1 MKKLLLSLLCLLTV
15 SIAGFAADVTIN
27 LNGDLGWTP
36 DLPTDYNAE
45 TATDHTLNGVT
56 ITVYDVKT
64 QNVGLILA
72 KTNGYVKLPTFNK
85 KVESITFYSQAGAS
99 KKAVVSLYENDATT
113 AVTGTNSV
121 TTTDPAVDKGYTI
134 TIPAASQKTGV
145 RYRLQPSSVA
155 NAQITKIEVTYAADA
170 NTVATPSITPSSKE
184 FSETFQAT
192 ITCATDGADI
202 YYTLNGT
209 TPSASSTKYNGAIS
223 IAAGADVTLKA
234 IAIKSGLTNSSVAEA
249 KYTYVDPA
257 KYACATAAE
266 WLAKAKADTNHAYT
280 ITGTLTVSYNANT
293 SANGNGN
300 QYTYVQD
307 NTGSILV
314 YGTKNNLTPGQTVTG
329 LSGSFTDFRNLA
341 EMTGSNIAD
350 LTPGAGVAPQ
360 PASMKVADIKA
371 EDMNKYVKIS
381 GVAYNADNKTAAEG
395 GSSIAIYS
403 RFAGVD
409 LPTADGNYDIEG
421 FVCIYGETLQIYP
434 TKFTAAATEANIS
447 WSKSEVNFTWEPNYA
462 AKLPTL
468 NNPDNVAVT
477 YASSDESKATIDATG
492 NVTLVAPGECNISAT
507 AGSKTVSYKLTVG
520 QVNMIAQ
527 GLIEWTGTTDG
538 GFTATMGAN
547 NTFPTIKVTEGYNLT
562 GTVYGAF
569 EQAPEEG
576 FTGDVATVNAEG
588 VVTLVNPGK
597 CRIGYSWGVDNPFI
611 TAANCNYL
619 LTVKPAAA
627 GGGVQWSA
635 PSAQVTYNSA
645 GVYELPTLSN
655 PDNVAVTYSSSD
667 TAIATIDAT
676 GKVTVVKPGSTTIT
690 AAYGDNKKA
699 EYALVIDKIHFTV
712 SFAPLT
718 DGKFTAK
725 MGTTPTYPT
734 MTVEPAAEMSHW
746 FGVVYDS
753 TNKSVATVN
762 NAGEITL
769 VAPGETEIRVI
780 NGGDDYVMGDN
791 YLGYK
796 LVVEAAGPVTLQ
808 APEFFIMNDSTDEVP
823 NGGTTSGKV
832 VATVENKN
840 GAGTTMDIV
849 LMQGADAESLT
860 TIAEETSY
868 AGSYWEKGNLST
880 PGLYVFSVTIKDAQ
894 GNDAYG
900 EYTWTISGSSVRTYI
915 KPLVSFTS
923 ADAQNLYENEG
934 EAPVLMTIENQNPSG
949 LQTKIY
955 YKVGKDLSTI
965 ANYTESAETSVEVK
979 LTDLGEYSYET
990 FVATYDN
997 NNQLT
1002 GTSETVSGKF
1012 TVVAATLKDATF
1024 AATDKD
1030 GAAVEAGAKV
1040 AEDKAPVKIV
1050 VTNPNANTQW
1060 TLDLMNITTGETE
1073 HQEPAE
1079 ATYTFTVSNPGE
1091 YGLGAYI
1098 WNTDGLESYKEF
1110 NFTIEGE
1117 PVYNMTAPIVE
1128 FLNDDYDE
1136 VPSPCTQLPVNM
1148 VISHQNYYEG
1158 CELVY
1163 TINGEETVTT
1173 ENSVEISLTEPG
1185 TINYSVYVRK
1195 GQKSKSEVVEGTYE
1209 ITAEAVKLVKPTITF
1224 TEPEEGDIPVTC
1236 TITNTNYKGA
1246 GTIMYMIGAG
1256 QWYEG
1261 DGATVTFLL
1270 QEYGTYTIYAYVRN
1284 NNDESLSSDTTIAD
1298 YQLTSGINGVYF
1310 GNEGLYVAGGK
1321 IVAPE
1326 GAEIYTVSG
1335 IRVNASER
1343 MASGIYIVRLA
1354 DGSAQKVLVK

>member
-27 LNGDLGWTP
+27 LNGSLGWTP
-36 DLPTDYNAE
+36 TLPTDYNAE

-170 NTVATPSITPSSKE
+170 NTVATPTITPSSKE

-192 ITCATDGADI
+192 ITCETAGADI

-547 NTFPTIKVTEGYNLT
+547 NTFPTIKVTEGYNLI
-562 GTVYGAF
+562 GTVYDAF
-569 EQAPEEG
+569 AQLPDEG
-576 FTGDVATVNAEG
+576 FTGNVATINGEG
-588 VVTLVNPGK
+588 VITLVNPGT
-597 CRIGYSWGVDNPFI
+597 CRIGYIWGAGNPFI
-611 TAANCNYL
+611 APDNFNYL
-619 LTVKPAAA
+619 LTVQPAQA

-780 NGGDDYVMGDN
+780 NGGDDYVMGYN

-796 LVVEAAGPVTLQ
+796 LVVEAADPV
-808 APEFFIMNDSTDEVP
+808 
-823 NGGTTSGKV
+823 
-832 VATVENKN
+832 
-840 GAGTTMDIV
+840 
-849 LMQGADAESLT
+849 
-860 TIAEETSY
+860 
-868 AGSYWEKGNLST
+868 
-880 PGLYVFSVTIKDAQ
+880 
-894 GNDAYG
+894 
-900 EYTWTISGSSVRTYI
+900 
-915 KPLVSFTS
+915 
-923 ADAQNLYENEG
+923 
-934 EAPVLMTIENQNPSG
+934 
-949 LQTKIY
+949 
-955 YKVGKDLSTI
+955 
-965 ANYTESAETSVEVK
+965 
-979 LTDLGEYSYET
+979 
-990 FVATYDN
+990 
-997 NNQLT
+997 
-1002 GTSETVSGKF
+1002 
-1012 TVVAATLKDATF
+1012 TLKDATF

-1091 YGLGAYI
+1091 YGMGAYI

-1128 FLNDDYDE
+1128 FLNDDYNE

-1173 ENSVEISLTEPG
+1173 EHSVEISLSEPG